1 MSTTTNTT
9 TNTTTAAPIKLMD
22 VIRARYTVG
31 KTPAGNPCVITHK
44 LRRDDFRA
52 AMGDADGRQA
62 WTRYN
67 EYVVSLAESLHAV
80 TMEHVDDDGGES
92 MTTAAARRNV
102 AAALKSTADFLAN
115 CDGLAAVDRLAIR
128 PRHADYL
135 LAVAAMARKDKAWT
149 PGADR
154 GPVTRS
160 LKGWT
165 SVQDLAEEVICYH
178 LNGWELPT
186 VQQSTSTQNKRNA
199 IDNAA
204 RKAEEKAAALA
215 RQKAAADAAA
225 KAEADRLAADKES
238 KRGGADTV
246 ADPVAEMGGMDD
258 RNAVKAGE
266 ARPIRSG
273 KKSGKKSSKAAA

>member
-9 TNTTTAAPIKLMD
+9 NTTTAPVKLMN
-22 VIRARYTVG
+22 VIRDRYTVG
-31 KTPAGNPCVITHK
+31 KTAAGNPCVITHK

-52 AMGDADGRQA
+52 AMGDADGKQA

-67 EYVVSLAESLHAV
+67 EYVVSLAEALHAV
-80 TMEHVDDDGGES
+80 TLEHVDDDGKEA

-102 AAALKSTADFLAN
+102 AAALKSIADYLAN

-149 PGADR
+149 PDADR

-178 LNGWELPT
+178 LNGWELPA

-225 KAEADRLAADKES
+225 KAEADRLAAEKES
-238 KRGGADTV
+238 KRGGADSV
-246 ADPVAEMGGMDD
+246 ESPAAEMGGMDD

>member
-9 TNTTTAAPIKLMD
+9 AAAPIKLMD
-22 VIRARYTVG
+22 VIRARYTAG
-31 KTPAGNPCVITHK
+31 KTAAGNPCVITHK

-52 AMGDADGRQA
+52 AMGDADGKQA
-62 WTRYN
+62 WARYN
-67 EYVVSLAESLHAV
+67 EHVVSLAESLHAV
-80 TMEHVDDDGGES
+80 TLEHVDDDGKEAA
-92 MTTAAARRNV
+92 TTAAARRNV
-102 AAALKSTADFLAN
+102 AAALKSIADYLAN

-149 PGADR
+149 PGANR

-178 LNGWELPT
+178 LNGWELPA

-225 KAEADRLAADKES
+225 KAEADRLAAEKES
-238 KRGGADTV
+238 KRGGADSIESP
-246 ADPVAEMGGMDD
+246 AAEMGGVDD

-273 KKSGKKSSKAAA
+273 KKSGKAAA

>member
-1 MSTTTNTT
+1 MFTTTNT
-9 TNTTTAAPIKLMD
+9 AAPVKLMN
-22 VIRARYTVG
+22 VIRDRYTVG
-31 KTPAGNPCVITHK
+31 KTAAGNPCVITHK

-52 AMGDADGRQA
+52 AMGDADGKQA

-67 EYVVSLAESLHAV
+67 DFVVTLAESLHDVV
-80 TMEHVDDDGGES
+80 TEQADDDGGES

-135 LAVAAMARKDKAWT
+135 LAVAAMARKDKAWA

-160 LKGWT
+160 LKGWA

-178 LNGWELPT
+178 LNGWELPA

-225 KAEADRLAADKES
+225 KAEADRLAAEKES
-238 KRGGADTV
+238 KRGGADSIESP
-246 ADPVAEMGGMDD
+246 AAEIGGMDD

-266 ARPIRSG
+266 SRPIRSG
-273 KKSGKKSSKAAA
+273 KKSGKKSNKTAA

>member
-1 MSTTTNTT
+1 MSTINTTNTT
-9 TNTTTAAPIKLMD
+9 TTAPIKLMD

-52 AMGDADGRQA
+52 AMGDAEGKQA
-62 WTRYN
+62 WARYN
-67 EYVVSLAESLHAV
+67 EYVVSLAESLHDV
-80 TMEHVDDDGGES
+80 TMEHVDDDGNES
-92 MTTAAARRNV
+92 TTTAAARRNV
-102 AAALKSTADFLAN
+102 AAALKATADFLAN

-225 KAEADRLAADKES
+225 KAETDRLAAEKES
-238 KRGGADTV
+238 KRGGADTIT
-246 ADPVAEMGGMDD
+246 DPITEMGGIED
-258 RNAVKAGE
+258 RDAVRNGE
-266 ARPIRSG
+266 SRPIRSG
-273 KKSGKKSSKAAA
+273 KKSGKKSKKTAA

>member
-1 MSTTTNTT
+1 MSTTTT
-9 TNTTTAAPIKLMD
+9 TNTTTAAPVKLMN
-22 VIRARYTVG
+22 VIRDRYTVG
-31 KTPAGNPCVITHK
+31 KTAAGNPCVITHK

-52 AMGDADGRQA
+52 AMGDADGKQA
-62 WTRYN
+62 WSRYN
-67 EYVVSLAESLHAV
+67 DFVVTLAESLHDVV
-80 TMEHVDDDGGES
+80 TEQADDDGGES
-92 MTTAAARRNV
+92 LTTAAARRNV
-102 AAALKSTADFLAN
+102 AAALTSTADFLAN
-115 CDGLAAVDRLAIR
+115 CDGLAAIDRLAIR

-135 LAVAAMARKDKAWT
+135 LAVAAMARKDKAWI

-178 LNGWELPT
+178 LNGWELPA
-186 VQQSTSTQNKRNA
+186 VQQSISTQNKRNA

-225 KAEADRLAADKES
+225 KAEADRLAAAKES
-238 KRGGADTV
+238 KRGGADSV
-246 ADPVAEMGGMDD
+246 ESPAAEMGGMDD

>member
-9 TNTTTAAPIKLMD
+9 TAPVKLMD
-22 VIRARYTVG
+22 VIRDRYTVG
-31 KTPAGNPCVITHK
+31 TTPAGNPCVITHK

-52 AMGDADGRQA
+52 AMGDADGKQA
-62 WTRYN
+62 WSRYN
-67 EYVVSLAESLHAV
+67 EYVVTLAESLYDVITEQA
-80 TMEHVDDDGGES
+80 DDDGNES

-115 CDGLAAVDRLAIR
+115 CDGLSAVDRLAIR

-178 LNGWELPT
+178 LNGWELPA
-186 VQQSTSTQNKRNA
+186 VQQSTITQNKRNA

-225 KAEADRLAADKES
+225 KAETDRLAAEKES
-238 KRGGADTV
+238 KRGGADTIT
-246 ADPVAEMGGMDD
+246 DPITEMGGIED
-258 RNAVKAGE
+258 RDAVRNGE
-266 ARPIRSG
+266 SRPIRSG
-273 KKSGKKSSKAAA
+273 KKSGKKSNKTAA

>member
-1 MSTTTNTT
+1 MSTT
-9 TNTTTAAPIKLMD
+9 TNTTTAAPVKLMY
-22 VIRARYTVG
+22 VIRDSYAVG
-31 KTPAGNPCVITHK
+31 KTAAGNPCVITHK

-52 AMGDADGRQA
+52 AMGDADGKQA

-67 EYVVSLAESLHAV
+67 EYVVALAEFLHAV
-80 TMEHVDDDGGES
+80 TMEHVDDDGKEA

-102 AAALKSTADFLAN
+102 AAALKSIADYLAN

-178 LNGWELPT
+178 LNGWELPA

-225 KAEADRLAADKES
+225 KAEADRLAAEKES
-238 KRGGADTV
+238 KRGGADSIESP
-246 ADPVAEMGGMDD
+246 AAAMGGMDD

>member
-1 MSTTTNTT
+1 MSTTTNT
-9 TNTTTAAPIKLMD
+9 TNTTTAAPVKLMD
-22 VIRARYTVG
+22 VIRDRYTVG
-31 KTPAGNPCVITHK
+31 KTAAGNPCVITHK

-52 AMGDADGRQA
+52 AMGDADGKQA

-67 EYVVSLAESLHAV
+67 EHVVFLAETLHAM
-80 TMEHVDDDGGES
+80 TAEHVDEDGNES

-178 LNGWELPT
+178 LNGWELPA

-225 KAEADRLAADKES
+225 KAEADRLAAEKES
-238 KRGGADTV
+238 KRGGVDSVESPA
-246 ADPVAEMGGMDD
+246 AEMGGMDD

>member
-1 MSTTTNTT
+1 MSTTTNT
-9 TNTTTAAPIKLMD
+9 TNTTTAAPVKLMD
-22 VIRARYTVG
+22 VIRDRYTVG
-31 KTPAGNPCVITHK
+31 TTPAGNPCVITHK

-52 AMGDADGRQA
+52 AMGDAEGKRA

-67 EYVVSLAESLHAV
+67 ELVVALAESLHAV
-80 TMEHVDDDGGES
+80 TLEHVDDNGNES
-92 MTTAAARRNV
+92 TNTAAARRNV
-102 AAALKSTADFLAN
+102 AAALKSVADNLAI
-115 CDGLAAVDRLAIR
+115 CDLLPENQRLAIR

-135 LAVAAMARKDKAWT
+135 LTVAAMARKDKAWT

-160 LKGWT
+160 IKGWT

-178 LNGWELPT
+178 LNGWELPA

-204 RKAEEKAAALA
+204 RKAEEKAAAIA

-225 KAEADRLAADKES
+225 KAEADRLAAEKES
-238 KRGGADTV
+238 KRGGADTIT
-246 ADPVAEMGGMDD
+246 DPITEMGGIED
-258 RNAVKAGE
+258 RDAVRNGE
-266 ARPIRSG
+266 SRPIRSG
-273 KKSGKKSSKAAA
+273 KKSGKKSNKTAA

>member
-1 MSTTTNTT
+1 MSTINTTNTT
-9 TNTTTAAPIKLMD
+9 TTAPIKLMD

-52 AMGDADGRQA
+52 AMGDAEGKQA

-67 EYVVSLAESLHAV
+67 ELVVALAESLHTV
-80 TMEHVDDDGGES
+80 TLEHVDDDGNEA

-102 AAALKSTADFLAN
+102 AAALKSVADNLAI
-115 CDGLAAVDRLAIR
+115 CDLLPENQRLAIR

-149 PGADR
+149 PGADC

-225 KAEADRLAADKES
+225 KAEADRLAAEKES
-238 KRGGADTV
+238 KRGGADTIT
-246 ADPVAEMGGMDD
+246 DPITEMGGIED
-258 RNAVKAGE
+258 RDAVRNGE
-266 ARPIRSG
+266 SRPIRSG
-273 KKSGKKSSKAAA
+273 KKSSKKSSKAAA

>member
-1 MSTTTNTT
+1 
-9 TNTTTAAPIKLMD
+9 
-22 VIRARYTVG
+22 
-31 KTPAGNPCVITHK
+31 
-44 LRRDDFRA
+44 
-52 AMGDADGRQA
+52 
-62 WTRYN
+62 
-67 EYVVSLAESLHAV
+67 
-80 TMEHVDDDGGES
+80 
-92 MTTAAARRNV
+92 
-102 AAALKSTADFLAN
+102 
-115 CDGLAAVDRLAIR
+115 
-128 PRHADYL
+128 
-135 LAVAAMARKDKAWT
+135 MARKDKAWT

-178 LNGWELPT
+178 LNGWELPA

-225 KAEADRLAADKES
+225 TAEADRLAAEKES
-238 KRGGADTV
+238 KRGGADSIESP
-246 ADPVAEMGGMDD
+246 AAAMGGMDD

>member
-1 MSTTTNTT
+1 MSTTTNT
-9 TNTTTAAPIKLMD
+9 TNTTTAAPVKLMN
-22 VIRARYTVG
+22 VIRDRYTVG
-31 KTPAGNPCVITHK
+31 KTAAGNPCVITRK

-52 AMGDADGRQA
+52 AMGDADGKQA

-80 TMEHVDDDGGES
+80 TLEHVDDDGKEA
-92 MTTAAARRNV
+92 MTTAARRNV
-102 AAALKSTADFLAN
+102 AAALKSVADYLAN

-215 RQKAAADAAA
+215 RQKAAADAA
-225 KAEADRLAADKES
+225 KAEADRLAAEKES
-238 KRGGADTV
+238 KRGGADSIESP
-246 ADPVAEMGGMDD
+246 AAEMGGMDD

>member
-1 MSTTTNTT
+1 MSTTTN
-9 TNTTTAAPIKLMD
+9 NTTTAPVKLMN
-22 VIRARYTVG
+22 VIRDRYTVG
-31 KTPAGNPCVITHK
+31 KTAAGNPCVITHK

-52 AMGDADGRQA
+52 AMGDADGKQA
-62 WTRYN
+62 WSRYN
-67 EYVVSLAESLHAV
+67 DFVVTLAESLHDVV
-80 TMEHVDDDGGES
+80 TEQADDDGGES
-92 MTTAAARRNV
+92 LTTAAARRNV

-115 CDGLAAVDRLAIR
+115 CDGLAAIDRLAIR

-135 LAVAAMARKDKAWT
+135 LAVAAMARKDKAWI

-178 LNGWELPT
+178 LNGWELPA

-204 RKAEEKAAALA
+204 RKAEEKSAALA

-225 KAEADRLAADKES
+225 KAEADRLAAEKES
-238 KRGGADTV
+238 KRGGADSV
-246 ADPVAEMGGMDD
+246 ESPAAEMGGMDD
-258 RNAVKAGE
+258 RNAAKAGE

>member
-1 MSTTTNTT
+1 MSTINTTNTT
-9 TNTTTAAPIKLMD
+9 TTAPIKLMD

-52 AMGDADGRQA
+52 AMGDAEGKQA

-67 EYVVSLAESLHAV
+67 EYVVSLAESLHDV
-80 TMEHVDDDGGES
+80 TMEHVDDDGNES
-92 MTTAAARRNV
+92 TTTAAARRNV
-102 AAALKSTADFLAN
+102 AAALKATADFLAN

-225 KAEADRLAADKES
+225 KAETDRLAAEKES
-238 KRGGADTV
+238 KRGGADTIT
-246 ADPVAEMGGMDD
+246 DPITEMGGIED
-258 RNAVKAGE
+258 RDAVRNGE
-266 ARPIRSG
+266 SRPIRSG
-273 KKSGKKSSKAAA
+273 KKSGKKSNKTAA

>member
-1 MSTTTNTT
+1 MSTT
-9 TNTTTAAPIKLMD
+9 TNTTTAAPVKLTD
-22 VIRARYTVG
+22 VIRARYSVG
-31 KTPAGNPCVITHK
+31 KTAAGNPCVITHK

-52 AMGDADGRQA
+52 AMGDADGKQA

-67 EYVVSLAESLHAV
+67 EYVVSLAESLYVV
-80 TMEHVDDDGGES
+80 TLEHVDDDGKEA
-92 MTTAAARRNV
+92 MTTAAARHNV
-102 AAALKSTADFLAN
+102 AAALKSLADYLAN

-178 LNGWELPT
+178 LNGWELPA

-225 KAEADRLAADKES
+225 KAEADRLAAEKES
-238 KRGGADTV
+238 KRGGADSIESP
-246 ADPVAEMGGMDD
+246 AAEMGGMDD

-273 KKSGKKSSKAAA
+273 KKSGKKSGKAAA

>member
-1 MSTTTNTT
+1 MSTINTTNTT
-9 TNTTTAAPIKLMD
+9 TTAPIKLMD

-52 AMGDADGRQA
+52 AMGDAEGKQA

-67 EYVVSLAESLHAV
+67 EYVVSLAESLHDV
-80 TMEHVDDDGGES
+80 TMEHVDDDGNES
-92 MTTAAARRNV
+92 TTTAAARRNV
-102 AAALKSTADFLAN
+102 AAALKATADFLAN

-225 KAEADRLAADKES
+225 KAETDRLAAEKES
-238 KRGGADTV
+238 KRGGADTIT
-246 ADPVAEMGGMDD
+246 DPITEMGGIED
-258 RNAVKAGE
+258 RDAVRNGE
-266 ARPIRSG
+266 SRPIRSG
-273 KKSGKKSSKAAA
+273 KKSGKTSNKTAA

>member
-1 MSTTTNTT
+1 MSTINTTNTT
-9 TNTTTAAPIKLMD
+9 TTAPIKLMD

-52 AMGDADGRQA
+52 AMGDAEGKQA

-67 EYVVSLAESLHAV
+67 EYVVSLAESLHDV
-80 TMEHVDDDGGES
+80 TMEHVDDDGNES
-92 MTTAAARRNV
+92 TTTAAARRNV
-102 AAALKSTADFLAN
+102 AAALKATADFLAN

-160 LKGWT
+160 IKGWT

-225 KAEADRLAADKES
+225 KAETDRLAAEKES
-238 KRGGADTV
+238 KRGGADTIT
-246 ADPVAEMGGMDD
+246 DPITEMGGIED
-258 RNAVKAGE
+258 RDAVRNGE
-266 ARPIRSG
+266 SRPIRSG
-273 KKSGKKSSKAAA
+273 KKSGKKSNKTAA

>member
-1 MSTTTNTT
+1 MSTINTTNTT
-9 TNTTTAAPIKLMD
+9 TTAPIKLMD

-31 KTPAGNPCVITHK
+31 KTPARNPCVITHK

-52 AMGDADGRQA
+52 AMGDAEGKQA

-67 EYVVSLAESLHAV
+67 EYVVSLAESLHDV
-80 TMEHVDDDGGES
+80 TMEHVDDDGNES
-92 MTTAAARRNV
+92 TTTAAARRNV
-102 AAALKSTADFLAN
+102 AAALKATADFLAN

-225 KAEADRLAADKES
+225 KAETDRLAAEKES
-238 KRGGADTV
+238 KRGGADTIT
-246 ADPVAEMGGMDD
+246 DPITEMGGIED
-258 RNAVKAGE
+258 RDAVRNGE
-266 ARPIRSG
+266 SRPIRSG
-273 KKSGKKSSKAAA
+273 KKSGKKSNKTAA

>member
-9 TNTTTAAPIKLMD
+9 TTAPVKLMD
-22 VIRARYTVG
+22 VIRDRYTVG
-31 KTPAGNPCVITHK
+31 KTAAGNPCVITHK

-52 AMGDADGRQA
+52 AMGDADGNQA

-67 EYVVSLAESLHAV
+67 EYVVSLAETLFAMTV
-80 TMEHVDDDGGES
+80 EHVDEDGNEAT
-92 MTTAAARRNV
+92 TTAAARRNV

-149 PGADR
+149 PGANR

-204 RKAEEKAAALA
+204 RKAEEKAAAIA

-225 KAEADRLAADKES
+225 KAEADRLAAEKES
-238 KRGGADTV
+238 KRGGADSV
-246 ADPVAEMGGMDD
+246 ESPAAEIGGMDD

>member
-1 MSTTTNTT
+1 MSTTNTT

-52 AMGDADGRQA
+52 AMGDADGKQA
-62 WTRYN
+62 WSRYN
-67 EYVVSLAESLHAV
+67 DFVVTLAESLYDVV
-80 TMEHVDDDGGES
+80 TEQADDDGGES
-92 MTTAAARRNV
+92 LTTAAARRNV

-135 LAVAAMARKDKAWT
+135 LAVAAMARKDRAWT

-186 VQQSTSTQNKRNA
+186 VQQSTSTQNKRTA
-199 IDNAA
+199 LDNAA

-225 KAEADRLAADKES
+225 KAEADRLAAEKES
-238 KRGGADTV
+238 KRGGADTIT
-246 ADPVAEMGGMDD
+246 DPITEMGGIED
-258 RNAVKAGE
+258 RDAVRNGE
-266 ARPIRSG
+266 SRPIRSG
-273 KKSGKKSSKAAA
+273 KKSGKKSNKTAA

>member
-1 MSTTTNTT
+1 MSTTNTT

-52 AMGDADGRQA
+52 AMGDADGKQA
-62 WTRYN
+62 WSRYN
-67 EYVVSLAESLHAV
+67 DFVVTLAESLYDVV
-80 TMEHVDDDGGES
+80 TEQADDDGGES
-92 MTTAAARRNV
+92 LTTAAARRNV

-135 LAVAAMARKDKAWT
+135 LAVAAMARKDRAWT

-186 VQQSTSTQNKRNA
+186 VQQSTSTQNKRTA
-199 IDNAA
+199 LDNA
-204 RKAEEKAAALA
+204 A

-225 KAEADRLAADKES
+225 KAEADRLAAEKES
-238 KRGGADTV
+238 KRGGADTIT
-246 ADPVAEMGGMDD
+246 DPITEMGGIED
-258 RNAVKAGE
+258 RDAVRNGE
-266 ARPIRSG
+266 SRPIRSG
-273 KKSGKKSSKAAA
+273 KKSGKKSNKTAA

>member
-1 MSTTTNTT
+1 MSTT

-22 VIRARYTVG
+22 VIRARYSVG
-31 KTPAGNPCVITHK
+31 KTAAGNPCVITHK

-52 AMGDADGRQA
+52 AMGDADGKQA

-67 EYVVSLAESLHAV
+67 AHVVSLAEALHTV
-80 TMEHVDDDGGES
+80 TMEHVDDDGKEAV
-92 MTTAAARRNV
+92 TTAAARRNV
-102 AAALKSTADFLAN
+102 AAALKSIADYLAN

-135 LAVAAMARKDKAWT
+135 LAVAAMARKDKAWA
-149 PGADR
+149 PGASH
-154 GPVTRS
+154 GPVTRT

-178 LNGWELPT
+178 LNGWELPAI
-186 VQQSTSTQNKRNA
+186 QQSTSTQNKRNA

-225 KAEADRLAADKES
+225 KAEADRLAAEKES
-238 KRGGADTV
+238 KRGGADSLESP
-246 ADPVAEMGGMDD
+246 AAEMGGMDD

>member
-1 MSTTTNTT
+1 MSTTNTT
-9 TNTTTAAPIKLMD
+9 TNTTAAAPVKLMD
-22 VIRARYTVG
+22 VIRDRYTVG
-31 KTPAGNPCVITHK
+31 TTAAGNPCVITHK
-44 LRRDDFRA
+44 LCRDDFRA
-52 AMGDADGRQA
+52 AMGNADGKQA

-67 EYVVSLAESLHAV
+67 EHVVSLAETLHAM
-80 TMEHVDDDGGES
+80 TTEHVDEDGNES

-160 LKGWT
+160 LKGWA

-186 VQQSTSTQNKRNA
+186 VQQSTNTQNKRNA

-204 RKAEEKAAALA
+204 RKAEAKAAALA

-225 KAEADRLAADKES
+225 KAEADRLAAEKES
-238 KRGGADTV
+238 KRGGADSIESP
-246 ADPVAEMGGMDD
+246 AAEVGGMDD
-258 RNAVKAGE
+258 RNAVNAGE
-266 ARPIRSG
+266 SRPIRSG
-273 KKSGKKSSKAAA
+273 KKSNKTAA